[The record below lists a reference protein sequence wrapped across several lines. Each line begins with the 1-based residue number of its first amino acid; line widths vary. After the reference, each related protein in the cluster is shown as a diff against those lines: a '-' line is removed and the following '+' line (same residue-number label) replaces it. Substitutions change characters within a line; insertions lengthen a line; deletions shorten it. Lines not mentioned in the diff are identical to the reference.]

1 MTKAHIVISPDP
13 LPSGSVQVALCRT
26 ELKNFQWLVQV
37 EADFAGRS
45 LRKGFDSTRLWIN
58 PLTTCRICYQ
68 QDWPDGYLY
77 LARSG
82 EVEGGAGES
91 HSRRGEE

>member
-13 LPSGSVQVALCRT
+13 LQNGTTQVALCRK
-26 ELKNFQWLVQV
+26 ELKNFHWLVQIEQDNV
-37 EADFAGRS
+37 RDAKES
-45 LRKGFDSTRLWIN
+45 IN
-58 PLTTCRICYQ
+58 PITTCRICYQ

-82 EVEGGAGES
+82 EAGES

>member
-13 LPSGSVQVALCRT
+13 LATGTTQYALCRA
-26 ELKNFQWLVQV
+26 ELKNFQWLVQI
-37 EADFAGRS
+37 ETDFSGRNLWKAGKS
-45 LRKGFDSTRLWIN
+45 ERLWIN
-58 PLTTCRICYQ
+58 PITTCRICYQ

-82 EVEGGAGES
+82 EVEGEVGGS